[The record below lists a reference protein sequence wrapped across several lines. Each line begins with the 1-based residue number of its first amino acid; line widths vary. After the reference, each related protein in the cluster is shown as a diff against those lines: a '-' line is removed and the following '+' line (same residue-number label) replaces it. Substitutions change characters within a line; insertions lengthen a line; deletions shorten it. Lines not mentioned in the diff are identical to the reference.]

1 MAKSQLCIK
10 TNISLKAL
18 TQTLQT
24 TTMNFEKWKW
34 RIQGRGPGEGSRG
47 GVLGTQPLP
56 HPPPLLLD
64 QTEAR
69 RAEINF
75 FGDQAPPYL
84 RVWMTAPLPPPPQLI

>member
-34 RIQGRGPGEGSRG
+34 RIQGRGPGDP
-47 GVLGTQPLP
+47 TPP
-56 HPPPLLLD
+56 PPPPLLLD

-69 RAEINF
+69 RAEINV

-84 RVWMTAPLPPPPQLI
+84 RVWMTAPFPRPPNLSEGLNG